1 MSDDTKEPLAL
12 ETDYSN
18 KKRKYNPDPSAL
30 EHEVKDK
37 KGMREKVQNSIKD
50 FAPNSSFNSIRFTR
64 RGQTKR
70 KHTRSIENAK
80 QLDFY
85 FQKND
90 KCTH

>member
-1 MSDDTKEPLAL
+1 MSGDTKEPLAL
-12 ETDYSN
+12 DYSN
-18 KKRKYNPDPSAL
+18 KKRKYNPDPSVL

-50 FAPNSSFNSIRFTR
+50 FAPNSSFNIIRFTR
-64 RGQTKR
+64 ANK

>member
-18 KKRKYNPDPSAL
+18 KKRKYNTDPSAF

-50 FAPNSSFNSIRFTR
+50 FAPNSSFNIIRFTR
-64 RGQTKR
+64 ANK
-70 KHTRSIENAK
+70 KKAYK
-80 QLDFY
+80 KY
-85 FQKND
+85 QK
-90 KCTH
+90 CQAA